1 MYYNVNLTISDEE
14 LSIIYTVL
22 HDYVNKHTSSEF
34 VGVEFEKELATKV
47 KVILDVKRIKN
58 KDTSN
63 IDML

>member
-22 HDYVNKHTSSEF
+22 NDYVNKNTGSEF
-34 VGVEFEKELATKV
+34 VGVEFEKELAAKV